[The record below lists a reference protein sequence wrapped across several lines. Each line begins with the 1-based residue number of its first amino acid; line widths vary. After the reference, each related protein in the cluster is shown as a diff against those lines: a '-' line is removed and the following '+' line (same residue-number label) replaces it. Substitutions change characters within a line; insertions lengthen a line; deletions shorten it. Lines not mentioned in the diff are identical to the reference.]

1 MAPAFTLDLDVDE
14 LETATARDPLGNA
27 PDNIPGSLLPQAVSL
42 QKKEWGEPTLV
53 HHPEL
58 ER

>member
-1 MAPAFTLDLDVDE
+1 MAAAFALDLDVDE
-14 LETATARDPLGNA
+14 LETAAARDPLGDA
-27 PDNIPGSLLPQAVSL
+27 PDNIPGSLLLQAVSL

-53 HHPEL
+53 QHPEL